1 MASHRQTEV
10 LKLSKILCL
19 TGSGTCTRWGIS
31 CIRQSGKISSNKSI
45 LRAISRTTSHNLL
58 RVPRTTSNPKSLDR
72 LGLFSK
78 DQKSEVD
85 NENYRK
91 TNEASNKS
99 WVKRNPKGNGVKPPA
114 GLEYLLNSWVMPE
127 TSTVF
132 PFSQHHNRNSS
143 TTPKENK
150 FLAESTNT
158 LLKKAVQNTTYSTT
172 VNWDFLMQKVEKVS
186 SKDVKIN
193 MDVTKPK
200 LSRQLLSLS
209 PSSGRGVFVTEKTNL
224 IKAFRQVETSCNR
237 NRVRR
242 DANGQRFHERPGLK
256 RKRLK
261 SQRWRERFRDGFK
274 ATLERVQELR
284 SQGW

>member
-1 MASHRQTEV
+1 MGTIVHSTDL
-10 LKLSKILCL
+10 LK
-19 TGSGTCTRWGIS
+19 
-31 CIRQSGKISSNKSI
+31 
-45 LRAISRTTSHNLL
+45 
-58 RVPRTTSNPKSLDR
+58 VPRTTSNPKSSDR

-78 DQKSEVD
+78 DQKSKVD
-85 NENYRK
+85 SENYRK
-91 TNEASNKS
+91 TNETLDNS
-99 WVKRNPKGNGVKPPA
+99 WIKRNSKGRSGKPS
-114 GLEYLLNSWVMPE
+114 ENMENLLNTWILPE
-127 TSTVF
+127 SPTIF

-150 FLAESTNT
+150 FLAESTNM
-158 LLKKAVQNTTYSTT
+158 LLKTAVKNTTYSST
-172 VNWDFLMQKVEKVS
+172 VNWGSLMDKVEKVS
-186 SKDVKIN
+186 TKEVSIS

-200 LSRQLLSLS
+200 VSRQLLSLS